1 MELILIRHGLPKL
14 IENQDGS
21 PADPPLSEIGRRQAD
36 LMAKWLVNASID
48 YLYTS
53 PMLRALQ
60 TAQPLEILKDL
71 QADQRDGVAEFDRKS
86 SHYIPSEKLKEI
98 DFERWQRLMRG
109 EVDVDF
115 PEFCR
120 VVVSTLTEISAGRRG
135 QTVAVACHGGV
146 INAWAC
152 HVLNMEPRMFFNPEY
167 TSINRF
173 MVARSGERSI
183 KTLNEHSHL
192 NGFVNQSS

>member
-1 MELILIRHGLPKL
+1 MELILVRHGLPQL

-21 PADPPLSEIGRRQAD
+21 PADPPLSEIGLRQAD

-86 SHYIPSEKLKEI
+86 SHYIFL
-98 DFERWQRLMRG
+98 
-109 EVDVDF
+109 
-115 PEFCR
+115 
-120 VVVSTLTEISAGRRG
+120 RR
-135 QTVAVACHGGV
+135 
-146 INAWAC
+146 N
-152 HVLNMEPRMFFNPEY
+152 
-167 TSINRF
+167 
-173 MVARSGERSI
+173 
-183 KTLNEHSHL
+183 
-192 NGFVNQSS
+192 